1 MPRLKR
7 AAKEITP
14 DCLSDRTEQTDAGCK
29 TFFDPG
35 LLTAMKEI
43 VSSGLTPSSALDL
56 LTRLIAE
63 VPATSKEDMEQIK
76 LMDKLLNTARAIMET
91 RLKNEEAAEIASR
104 LEEMEIR
111 LERLVAEKVLDS
123 KRPEEVWNGAR
134 VDE

>member
-7 AAKEITP
+7 AAKEIAL
-14 DCLSDRTEQTDAGCK
+14 DCLSDRIEQTDAGCK
-29 TFFDPG
+29 TFFDPD

-76 LMDKLLNTARAIMET
+76 LIDKLLNTARAIMET
-91 RLKNEEAAEIASR
+91 RLKNEEAAEIASK